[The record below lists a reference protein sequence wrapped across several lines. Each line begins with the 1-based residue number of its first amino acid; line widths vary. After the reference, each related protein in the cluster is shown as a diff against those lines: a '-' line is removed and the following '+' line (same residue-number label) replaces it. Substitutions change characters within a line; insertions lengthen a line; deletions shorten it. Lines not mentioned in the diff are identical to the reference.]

1 MAQGLN
7 MTKSSYH
14 ILCPDYWASACDH
27 LIKRDRIMRKLIPV
41 YQKENIQ
48 LTQSPFQI
56 LVRII
61 VGQQISL
68 KLSKRLWDKLQLACN
83 NDIRPDLIGAFTEA
97 ELKSL
102 GLSLRKSQYLLDAAK
117 HFQQSDYM
125 QADWWHT
132 QDDARVISHLC
143 EIKGVGRWTADMF
156 LIFYLGRPDIL
167 PLDDK
172 VLLRAISQHYFSGEP
187 VSRFEAREVSQ
198 AWSPWR
204 SVASWYLWRSL
215 DVAAV
220 EY

>member
-1 MAQGLN
+1 
-7 MTKSSYH
+7 MTKSNH
-14 ILCPDYWASACDH
+14 QILCPDYWAHACDH

-41 YQKENIQ
+41 YEKENIQ
-48 LTQSPFQI
+48 VNQNPFQV

-68 KLSKRLWDKLQLACN
+68 TLSKRLWDALKQACDN
-83 NDIRPDLIGAFTEA
+83 HINPDNIGAFTEA
-97 ELKSL
+97 ELRSL

-117 HFQQSDYM
+117 YFQIDDYM
-125 QADWWHT
+125 HADWWRN
-132 QDDARVISHLC
+132 QNDAQVIHHLC
-143 EIKGVGRWTADMF
+143 EIRGVGRWTADMF
-156 LIFYLGRPDIL
+156 LIFYLGRPDVL

-172 VLLRAISQHYFSGEP
+172 ALLRAISQHYFSGEP

-198 AWSPWR
+198 AWAPWR

-215 DVAAV
+215 DAAAV